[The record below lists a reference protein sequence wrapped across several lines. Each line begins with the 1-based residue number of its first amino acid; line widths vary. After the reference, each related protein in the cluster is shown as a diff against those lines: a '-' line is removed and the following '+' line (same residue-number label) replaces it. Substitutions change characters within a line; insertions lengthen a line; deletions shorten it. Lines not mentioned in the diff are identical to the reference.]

1 MAYPANMTTVTV
13 IGSFITPEGTASTG
27 SVTFTASSWL
37 DNSGANLSVPNSAV
51 TKTLGTAGD
60 FSVSLPITDDAD
72 VSPQGYVY
80 AVSEIV
86 DGVSRSYNISIPGTV
101 VGGGTVFLADLTPVA
116 AAGPE
121 YYSLASSLVIGT
133 VSTLAAGSAATAS
146 ITGLAP
152 SQTLN
157 LGIPTGPTGP
167 TGAAA
172 TIAVGSTSSV
182 SNSGTAS
189 VTNTGTS
196 AAGTFD
202 FVLRD
207 GPTGPTGPQGA
218 IGPQG
223 SAATVTVGTIGATAY
238 PGPGTVT
245 NSGSSGAAV
254 LDFVLVTGPT
264 GSTGPQGSAATITVG
279 TIGATA
285 YPGPGTVINSGTS
298 GDAVL
303 DFVLVSGEKGDTGAT
318 GATGPQG
325 PSATIAVGTVGTV
338 AYPGPGT
345 VVNSGSS
352 TAGTFD
358 FILVTG
364 DTGPTGPQGATGST
378 GPQGPAA
385 TVEVGTVGTVAYPGP
400 GTVVNS
406 GTSGSAVLDFTLVTG
421 PQGATGATGPQ
432 GSAATITVGSVTA
445 VAYGGTASVTN
456 TGTSGSAVL
465 DFVLVT
471 GPQGAIGDLTATA
484 PIDYTGNAF
493 SLRYG
498 AGLGTA
504 AGGTLVADFSDAT
517 PQPLAAAGSA
527 GSSVELARGDH
538 AHARPTAADI
548 GAVGTAT
555 TITAGTGLAG
565 GGDLSTSRTLDVE
578 FSDSAAQALG
588 VAAAGTNQT
597 ASRSDHVHGMP
608 SAADVG
614 AVGTATAVNAG
625 TALAGGG
632 DLSTS
637 RTLNVVL
644 SDATPASVGTPAAGT
659 AVTPSRADHVH
670 EGTTLSS
677 ATPAALGTAAAGT
690 ATAASRG
697 DHIHP
702 TDGLVPNS
710 LVTNKGDLIVRDSS
724 APARLA
730 VGGTN
735 GHRLEVA
742 SGETTGVKWAP
753 DPVVLAVA
761 VSDETTAITT
771 GTAKVT
777 FRMPFAMTVTAVRAS
792 LGTASTSGDPVFDI
806 NEGGSSI
813 LGTKLSI
820 DANEKTSTTAASAA
834 TITDSALADDAEIT
848 IDIDTAGT
856 GAKGAKVYIIGTRA

>member
-13 IGSFITPEGTASTG
+13 VGSFITPEGTASTG

-101 VGGGTVFLADLTPVA
+101 VGGGTVYLADLTPVA

-157 LGIPTGPTGP
+157 LGIPTGPTGA

-172 TIAVGSTSSV
+172 TIAVGTTTSV
-182 SNSGTAS
+182 PNSGTAL

-196 AAGTFD
+196 AAGTFS
-202 FVLRD
+202 FILRD

-218 IGPQG
+218 TGPQG

-254 LDFVLVTGPT
+254 LDFTLVTGPT

-279 TIGATA
+279 TVGAVA
-285 YPGPGTVINSGTS
+285 YPGPGTVTNSGTS
-298 GDAVL
+298 GNAVL
-303 DFVLVSGEKGDTGAT
+303 DFVLVSGEKGDTGNT

-325 PSATIAVGTVGTV
+325 PSATIAVGTVTSVPNSGTASV
-338 AYPGPGT
+338 T
-345 VVNSGSS
+345 NDGSS
-352 TAGTFD
+352 TAGTFSFVLRD
-358 FILVTG
+358 
-364 DTGPTGPQGATGST
+364 GPTGAQGPQGATGST

-385 TVEVGTVGTVAYPGP
+385 TVQVGTVGTVAYPGP

-421 PQGATGATGPQ
+421 PQGLQGNTGPQ

-484 PIDYTGNAF
+484 PIDYTSSTF

-504 AGGTLVADFSDAT
+504 AGGTLVADLSDAT
-517 PQPLAAAGSA
+517 PAALAAAGAA
-527 GSSVELARGDH
+527 GTAVKVARADH
-538 AHARPTAADI
+538 VHARPTTADI
-548 GAVGTAT
+548 
-555 TITAGTGLAG
+555 
-565 GGDLSTSRTLDVE
+565 
-578 FSDSAAQALG
+578 
-588 VAAAGTNQT
+588 
-597 ASRSDHVHGMP
+597 
-608 SAADVG
+608 G

-677 ATPAALGTAAAGT
+677 ATPQALGVAAAGTATTASRGDHVHGMPSAADVGAVGTATAITAGTALAGGGDLTTSRTLNVVLSSTTPAALGTAAAGT
-690 ATAASRG
+690 ATSSVARSDHVHAMPSAADVG
-697 DHIHP
+697 A
-702 TDGLVPNS
+702 VANS
-710 LVTNKGDLIVRDSS
+710 LVTAAGQVIASS
-724 APARLA
+724 GSGVPVA
-730 VGGTN
+730 VAAGSTN
-735 GHRLEVA
+735 GHVLTWDSA
-742 SGETTGVKWAP
+742 ETPKMKWA
-753 DPVVLAVA
+753 
-761 VSDETTAITT
+761 
-771 GTAKVT
+771 
-777 FRMPFAMTVTAVRAS
+777 
-792 LGTASTSGDPVFDI
+792 
-806 NEGGSSI
+806 
-813 LGTKLSI
+813 
-820 DANEKTSTTAASAA
+820 AASASV
-834 TITDSALADDAEIT
+834 TADDDQLVLASQVF
-848 IDIDTAGT
+848 G
-856 GAKGAKVYIIGTRA
+856 